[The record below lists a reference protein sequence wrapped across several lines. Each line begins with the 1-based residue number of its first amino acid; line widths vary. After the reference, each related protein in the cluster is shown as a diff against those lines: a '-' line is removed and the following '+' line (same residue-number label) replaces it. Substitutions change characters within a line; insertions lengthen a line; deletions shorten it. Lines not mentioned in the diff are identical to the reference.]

1 MSGPQVNQLKG
12 VEDPT
17 ERVGSDPE
25 VREKPERRRFT
36 ADYKLRIVRE
46 AEQSTESGEIGAL
59 LRREGLY
66 SSQLGRWRKQYKEG
80 ALGALDVK
88 KRGRRA
94 VPPNPLS
101 GEVQRLS
108 RENRRLEKKLRK
120 AEAIIEFQKKIAEI
134 LEIPLGSP
142 ESEENE

>member
-1 MSGPQVNQLKG
+1 MSEQQVSKLEG
-12 VEDPT
+12 VEDPIQ
-17 ERVGSDPE
+17 RVGSDPE
-25 VREKPERRRFT
+25 VREKPERRRFS

-46 AEQSTESGEIGAL
+46 AEQSTEPGEIGAL

-88 KRGRRA
+88 KRGRKA
-94 VPPNPLS
+94 VPPNPLAQ
-101 GEVQRLS
+101 ENQRLS
-108 RENRRLEKKLRK
+108 RENRRLEKRLRK

-142 ESEENE
+142 ESEEND